1 MRNSTGQPNSHFRDG
16 EIRYPLVNLTCTDAE
31 GQRDYTTLELERPA
45 SGGGEKVKGLR
56 TGSASVSM
64 HLDGKEYQIA
74 FAPSGIH
81 TVPVHF
87 KAYTDGEYTLS
98 WSTENGDFSYLHL
111 IDNITGID
119 LDCLQTGE
127 YKFTANTTDYKSRFK
142 LEFEYTS
149 MDEHYTETE
158 TFAFQFGDEIIIN
171 GEGSVELF
179 DLNGRLIK
187 AEKVSGS
194 QNSIGKPNAVSGMY
208 LLRLTS
214 DRKARVQKI
223 VIR

>member
-1 MRNSTGQPNSHFRDG
+1 M
-16 EIRYPLVNLTCTDAE
+16 L
-31 GQRDYTTLELERPA
+31 
-45 SGGGEKVKGLR
+45 
-56 TGSASVSM
+56 
-64 HLDGKEYQIA
+64 LDGKEYQIA

-98 WSTENGDFSYLHL
+98 WSTENGDFRYLHL

-127 YKFTANTTDYKSRFK
+127 YKFTANKTDYPSRFR
-142 LEFEYTS
+142 LDFQYTGVK
-149 MDEHYTETE
+149 EHDVEIE

-187 AEKVSGS
+187 AEKMSGPQS
-194 QNSIGKPNAVSGMY
+194 SIGKPNAASGMY
-208 LLRLTS
+208 LMSLIIILP
-214 DRKARVQKI
+214 I
-223 VIR
+223 YL